1 MSETG
6 RVAKVRL
13 TPEQLAKLQ
22 GGETLQIRLP
32 KGVALLRISLREGDI
47 FQQFDELFDRFWGD
61 WGKLWDRVMR
71 HRK

>member
-6 RVAKVRL
+6 RVAKVKL
-13 TPEQLAKLQ
+13 TPDQLAKLQ
-22 GGETLQIRLP
+22 QGDTLQIRLP
-32 KGVALLRISLREGDI
+32 QNVALLRISLRTGDV

-61 WGKLWDRVMR
+61 WGKLWDRVI